1 MVVKNNGKRF
11 VFILLVVT
19 LIALM
24 MGNVC
29 AEDVNGTNVD
39 TITPTKS
46 INVDVNY
53 EYANDNN
60 NVIPDFYIYSGEDK
74 IEYNKEL
81 VSSNRFV
88 LTFKDNSSNGYNITA
103 LTAGYISQS
112 QIISDSITFNLKAN
126 DAYKL
131 GRDVT
136 ADADRLLDFKTI
148 LVVTTAGVTKLNGK
162 STEDALEAILN
173 YGTKIKYSNVL
184 MLRDTAVN
192 PIDFA
197 FIVKRGNEL
206 KAVIFSPVHLSM
218 VKDGP
223 IERRKFIDNSL
234 CQLKS
239 NYRSVLKE
247 YNRCLAQRNMLLKDM
262 KNNANL
268 EDMLYIWDK
277 NLAKSGA
284 KIIYQ
289 REKYIEALLPFAT
302 EIFDGLSK
310 GREKIDLKLQCGFEC
325 KDKSVA
331 EIENELTKL
340 LISGRN
346 SDILNRITTSGPHRD
361 DMEILINEK
370 SARLYASQGQ
380 QRSCVLALKLA
391 EASLLKE
398 MTDDE
403 PLALL
408 DDVMSELD
416 ESRQDYI
423 TCCDANTVLRL
434 KKGKTFHIENGRC
447 KN

>member
-1 MVVKNNGKRF
+1 MQVTRF
-11 VFILLVVT
+11 QFFRLTIRLLQMKINSIEIENFRNIEK
-19 LIALM
+19 LKL
-24 MGNVC
+24 NF
-29 AEDVNGTNVD
+29 EDVNIIWGENAQGKTNLIEAIYLF
-39 TITPTKS
+39 TGSKS
-46 INVDVNY
+46 FRGVRD
-53 EYANDNN
+53 
-60 NVIPDFYIYSGEDK
+60 
-74 IEYNKEL
+74 KEL
-81 VSSNRFV
+81 VKFGEKKAELKIDFENKSRKQNAELSIMGRRMAKLNEIE
-88 LTFKDNSSNGYNITA
+88 KKSATA
-103 LTAGYISQS
+103 LG
-112 QIISDSITFNLKAN
+112 D
-126 DAYKL
+126 
-131 GRDVT
+131 
-136 ADADRLLDFKTI
+136 
-148 LVVTTAGVTKLNGK
+148 
-162 STEDALEAILN
+162 
-173 YGTKIKYSNVL
+173 
-184 MLRDTAVN
+184 
-192 PIDFA
+192 
-197 FIVKRGNEL
+197 EL

-247 YNRCLAQRNMLLKDM
+247 YNRCLAQRNMLLKDI
-262 KNNANL
+262 KNNFNL

-289 REKYIEALLPFAT
+289 REKYVEALLPFAT

-310 GREKIDLKLQCGFEC
+310 GREKIDLRLDCGFEC
-325 KDKSVA
+325 KNLTVS
-331 EIENELTKL
+331 EIENEFTKQ
-340 LISGRN
+340 LISNRN
-346 SDILNRITTSGPHRD
+346 NDLINKITTVGPHRD
-361 DMEILINEK
+361 DMEILINGK
-370 SARLYASQGQ
+370 SARLYGSQGQ

-423 TCCDANTVLRL
+423 LNHIKNWQVFITCCDANTVLRL

-447 KN
+447 IG

>member
-1 MVVKNNGKRF
+1 MKIDSIEIENFRNIENLKLDF
-11 VFILLVVT
+11 D
-19 LIALM
+19 
-24 MGNVC
+24 
-29 AEDVNGTNVD
+29 DVNIIWGENAQGKTNLIEAIYLF
-39 TITPTKS
+39 TGSKS
-46 INVDVNY
+46 FRGVRD
-53 EYANDNN
+53 
-60 NVIPDFYIYSGEDK
+60 
-74 IEYNKEL
+74 KEL
-81 VSSNRFV
+81 VEFENKSRKQNAELIIKGRR
-88 LTFKDNSSNGYNITA
+88 TA
-103 LTAGYISQS
+103 
-112 QIISDSITFNLKAN
+112 
-126 DAYKL
+126 
-131 GRDVT
+131 
-136 ADADRLLDFKTI
+136 
-148 LVVTTAGVTKLNGK
+148 KLNGIEKK
-162 STEDALEAILN
+162 SATAL
-173 YGTKIKYSNVL
+173 G
-184 MLRDTAVN
+184 D
-192 PIDFA
+192 
-197 FIVKRGNEL
+197 EL

-262 KNNANL
+262 KNNTNL

-416 ESRQDYI
+416 ESLKIGRFSSPAVTLI
-423 TCCDANTVLRL
+423 LCLGL
-434 KKGKTFHIENGRC
+434 KKAKHFILKTAGAKTDVYIFRR
-447 KN
+447 

>member
-1 MVVKNNGKRF
+1 MKINSIEIENFRNIEKLKLNF
-11 VFILLVVT
+11 
-19 LIALM
+19 
-24 MGNVC
+24 
-29 AEDVNGTNVD
+29 EDVNIIWGENAQGKTNLIEAIYLF
-39 TITPTKS
+39 TGSKS
-46 INVDVNY
+46 FRGVRD
-53 EYANDNN
+53 
-60 NVIPDFYIYSGEDK
+60 
-74 IEYNKEL
+74 KEL
-81 VSSNRFV
+81 VKFGEKKAELKIDFENKSRKQNAELSIMGRRTAKLNEIEKKSV
-88 LTFKDNSSNGYNITA
+88 TA
-103 LTAGYISQS
+103 LG
-112 QIISDSITFNLKAN
+112 D
-126 DAYKL
+126 
-131 GRDVT
+131 
-136 ADADRLLDFKTI
+136 
-148 LVVTTAGVTKLNGK
+148 
-162 STEDALEAILN
+162 
-173 YGTKIKYSNVL
+173 
-184 MLRDTAVN
+184 
-192 PIDFA
+192 
-197 FIVKRGNEL
+197 EL

-247 YNRCLAQRNMLLKDM
+247 YNRCLAQRNMLLKDI
-262 KNNANL
+262 KNNFNL

-289 REKYIEALLPFAT
+289 REKYVEALLPFAT

-310 GREKIDLKLQCGFEC
+310 GREKIDLRLDCGFEC
-325 KDKSVA
+325 KNLTVF
-331 EIENELTKL
+331 EIENEFAKQ
-340 LISGRN
+340 LISNRN
-346 SDILNRITTSGPHRD
+346 NDLINKITTVGPHRD
-361 DMEILINEK
+361 DMEILINGK
-370 SARLYASQGQ
+370 SARLYGSQGQ

-423 TCCDANTVLRL
+423 LNHIKNWQVFITCCDANTVLRL

-447 KN
+447 IG

>member
-1 MVVKNNGKRF
+1 MKISEKLKLDF
-11 VFILLVVT
+11 D
-19 LIALM
+19 
-24 MGNVC
+24 
-29 AEDVNGTNVD
+29 DVNIIWGENAQGKTNLIEAIYLF
-39 TITPTKS
+39 TGSKS
-46 INVDVNY
+46 FRGVRD
-53 EYANDNN
+53 
-60 NVIPDFYIYSGEDK
+60 
-74 IEYNKEL
+74 KEL
-81 VSSNRFV
+81 VE
-88 LTFKDNSSNGYNITA
+88 FKKESA
-103 LTAGYISQS
+103 K
-112 QIISDSITFNLKAN
+112 LKI
-126 DAYKL
+126 
-131 GRDVT
+131 
-136 ADADRLLDFKTI
+136 DFE
-148 LVVTTAGVTKLNGK
+148 NK
-162 STEDALEAILN
+162 SRKQNAEL
-173 YGTKIKYSNVL
+173 IKYSNVL

-416 ESRQDYI
+416 KSRQDYILNHIKNWQVFI

>member
-1 MVVKNNGKRF
+1 MKINSIEIENFRNIEKLKLDF
-11 VFILLVVT
+11 D
-19 LIALM
+19 
-24 MGNVC
+24 
-29 AEDVNGTNVD
+29 DVNIIWGENAQGKTNLIEAIYLF
-39 TITPTKS
+39 TGSKS
-46 INVDVNY
+46 FRGVRD
-53 EYANDNN
+53 
-60 NVIPDFYIYSGEDK
+60 
-74 IEYNKEL
+74 KEL
-81 VSSNRFV
+81 VE
-88 LTFKDNSSNGYNITA
+88 FKKESAKLKIDFENKSRKQNAELIIKGRRTA
-103 LTAGYISQS
+103 
-112 QIISDSITFNLKAN
+112 
-126 DAYKL
+126 
-131 GRDVT
+131 
-136 ADADRLLDFKTI
+136 
-148 LVVTTAGVTKLNGK
+148 KLNGIEKK
-162 STEDALEAILN
+162 SATAL
-173 YGTKIKYSNVL
+173 G
-184 MLRDTAVN
+184 D
-192 PIDFA
+192 
-197 FIVKRGNEL
+197 EL

-370 SARLYASQGQ
+370 K
-380 QRSCVLALKLA
+380 C
-391 EASLLKE
+391 
-398 MTDDE
+398 
-403 PLALL
+403 
-408 DDVMSELD
+408 
-416 ESRQDYI
+416 
-423 TCCDANTVLRL
+423 
-434 KKGKTFHIENGRC
+434 
-447 KN
+447 